1 MKKNKTKENILS
13 VITLLGIF
21 GLFAYFQF
29 SENPVKTSSNKTP
42 RGTMDVSDYAQEKDE
57 KYDFEVVEIKGE
69 ETPST
74 ITLSLKNESETSNE
88 ISLNTETNKI
98 KPSESQLKKAKMYI
112 DRTWASDDNCKQE
125 WIDYLRNNPD
135 SLNIHIETNN
145 PTANDDKKQVELS
158 KVSSNE

>member
-42 RGTMDVSDYAQEKDE
+42 KGTMYVSDYVQEKDE

-74 ITLSLKNESETSNE
+74 ITLSLKNESETSND
-88 ISLNTETNKI
+88 ISLKAEKNQI

-135 SLNIHIETNN
+135 ALDNHIEPKN
-145 PTANDDKKQVELS
+145 PTANNDKKQVEVS
-158 KVSSNE
+158 KVSSND

>member
-29 SENPVKTSSNKTP
+29 SENSIKTSDNKATKEP
-42 RGTMDVSDYAQEKDE
+42 INVSDYTPEEDE
-57 KYDFEVVEIKGE
+57 KYDFKVVEIKGE
-69 ETPST
+69 ETPSA
-74 ITLSLKNESETSNE
+74 ITLSLKNESETSHE
-88 ISLNTETNKI
+88 ISLNTETNQI
-98 KPSESQLKKAKMYI
+98 KPSDSQLKKAKMYI

-135 SLNIHIETNN
+135 ALNSHIEPNN